1 VPTVIWNDSFL
12 TPAGFAAL
20 RTSLAAQNFPGGE
33 LRLVPNDLQT
43 PYTDQFSLGVRQ
55 RFGVLKTSLTY
66 NYTLGRDQIAYV
78 PLNRTSVP
86 NAGGFF
92 DFIPMI
98 NGYGNAVA
106 AFNRRK
112 SKYQAIFAQ
121 VDKPY
126 TKASG
131 YGFGVAYTYVIES
144 KGFGYEFNFDVP
156 NFDFL
161 SYQPNA
167 GNEKHH
173 LVVNG
178 IVDLPWGFR
187 GSGLMTLAS
196 GVPALVT
203 DGETHGFGVN
213 IRKGNFGPKDTFF
226 QLDLRLMK
234 EFKVGPGAFQLW
246 AEVFNVFNTDN
257 VGQGSICCGP
267 SAFGN
272 KDTLFGPPRSLQIGA
287 GYRF

>member
-1 VPTVIWNDSFL
+1 
-12 TPAGFAAL
+12 
-20 RTSLAAQNFPGGE
+20 
-33 LRLVPNDLQT
+33 
-43 PYTDQFSLGVRQ
+43 
-55 RFGVLKTSLTY
+55 
-66 NYTLGRDQIAYV
+66 
-78 PLNRTSVP
+78 
-86 NAGGFF
+86 
-92 DFIPMI
+92 
-98 NGYGNAVA
+98 
-106 AFNRRK
+106 
-112 SKYQAIFAQ
+112 
-121 VDKPY
+121 
-126 TKASG
+126 
-131 YGFGVAYTYVIES
+131 
-144 KGFGYEFNFDVP
+144 
-156 NFDFL
+156 
-161 SYQPNA
+161 
-167 GNEKHH
+167 
-173 LVVNG
+173 VVNG